1 MKKKNYNKVAK
12 SVIDLEIKALK
23 KLKSSINNSFNDAV
37 EAVAKCQSKI
47 VLCGVG
53 KSGLVAAKIAATLS
67 SVGTPSFSLS
77 ANDCSHGDLGS
88 ISKKDVLILI
98 SNSGETQELKNI
110 IKYANRNRVTL
121 IGMVSKKNSLLYQA
135 SDIKILLPV
144 SEEAGLGIVP
154 TSSTIMQMSMGDAIA
169 ISSMKY
175 KNFGK
180 LEFKNYHPAG
190 SLGIQLKTVGD
201 LMLTGSKVPF
211 INEKL
216 KMKNALKIISNKKL
230 GVLIVR
236 NDKGITKGI
245 ITDGQIRRSSQ
256 KNINLQNLSVQKIM
270 TKNPI
275 SIDSDFLAVK
285 ALSIMNTKKVTSLC
299 VNSKKNKNKTI
310 GVLHIHN
317 ILEANI
323 RWMNKKNFTQV
334 FLSFTLLFILVFF
347 FFKYFNNT
355 ENQKIKWNTKE
366 GGTSS
371 INKLS
376 SNIIDSIKYVSLDG
390 KGNKYVITSKEG
402 EVDIGDADIMFMT
415 DVEAYIYLF
424 ESDTIKITSNYGK
437 YNTKNYDTIFS
448 KNVIITY
455 LNHKLTGEY
464 LDFSI
469 EKNLGTMSTNIIYR
483 DLVDD
488 TIMKADRFEI
498 NLTTKDSIIFMNSL
512 EKQVIITGKNKNGNN

>member
-1 MKKKNYNKVAK
+1 MKKKNYNKIAK

-23 KLKSSINNSFNDAV
+23 KLKSSINNSFNEAV

-53 KSGLVAAKIAATLS
+53 KSGLIAAKIAATLS

-121 IGMVSKKNSLLYQA
+121 IGIVSKKNSLLYQA
-135 SDIKILLPV
+135 SDIKILLPI

-211 INEKL
+211 INERL
-216 KMKNALKIISNKKL
+216 KMKSALKIISNKKL

-236 NDKGITKGI
+236 NNKGITKGI

-256 KNINLQNLSVQKIM
+256 KNINLQDLSVQKIM

-275 SIDSDFLAVK
+275 SIDPDILAVK
-285 ALSIMNTKKVTSLC
+285 ALSIMNAKKVTSLC
-299 VNSKKNKNKTI
+299 VSSKKNKNKTI

-323 RWMNKKNFTQV
+323 R
-334 FLSFTLLFILVFF
+334 
-347 FFKYFNNT
+347 
-355 ENQKIKWNTKE
+355 
-366 GGTSS
+366 
-371 INKLS
+371 
-376 SNIIDSIKYVSLDG
+376 
-390 KGNKYVITSKEG
+390 
-402 EVDIGDADIMFMT
+402 
-415 DVEAYIYLF
+415 
-424 ESDTIKITSNYGK
+424 
-437 YNTKNYDTIFS
+437 
-448 KNVIITY
+448 
-455 LNHKLTGEY
+455 
-464 LDFSI
+464 
-469 EKNLGTMSTNIIYR
+469 
-483 DLVDD
+483 
-488 TIMKADRFEI
+488 
-498 NLTTKDSIIFMNSL
+498 
-512 EKQVIITGKNKNGNN
+512 